1 MLVIAV
7 VLLLIVIFIIL
18 YCWRCKNKKTPEK
31 SLSQSYNNLQEE
43 NTRLCNCIYYCQND
57 KGDRKFENFC
67 KKLLPHGFL
76 VNEIKVRQTIP
87 RKFLLVVFLPIENR
101 RNRVEDIAV
110 TVRKITNEYNCK
122 KNAEICL
129 LLISHDGNLGATPLN
144 VLDNGEF
151 ERVKNSVDC
160 KLTWFINVTYSDD
173 FNFTRTDVNVA
184 AATELQRFAI

>member
-18 YCWRCKNKKTPEK
+18 YCWRCKNKKTPER

-43 NTRLCNCIYYCQND
+43 NTRLCIYYCQND